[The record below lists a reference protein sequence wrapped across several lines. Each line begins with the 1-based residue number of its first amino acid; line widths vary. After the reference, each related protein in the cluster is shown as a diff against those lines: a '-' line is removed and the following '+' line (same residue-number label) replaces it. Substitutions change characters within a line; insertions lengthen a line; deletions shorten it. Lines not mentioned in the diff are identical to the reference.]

1 MDENITL
8 EDMRQQINLLK
19 EKLDKENIV
28 NDKLLRA
35 SMRQRLGVIRR
46 NQTIEYIC
54 ALYVISF
61 GSVYFRLIGCSW
73 WFVGGTV
80 VFMIGCMIMNYLM
93 HKEFNK
99 QNLYN
104 DDLLSVAKTMRQL
117 KQRYFD
123 YLYVSAA
130 LGLLWFLWLLYEF
143 YSLMDHE
150 QFIFMAVACA
160 VGLTIGLTIGIAML
174 IKNRRACDDII
185 SQIEQ

>member
-73 WFVGGTV
+73 WFIGGTICITRETKG
-80 VFMIGCMIMNYLM
+80 IGRGQATALI
-93 HKEFNK
+93 E
-99 QNLYN
+99 
-104 DDLLSVAKTMRQL
+104 VAKERD
-117 KQRYFD
+117 KYFKRTGI
-123 YLYVSAA
+123 YVPICSDGGIVYDHHIT
-130 LGLLWFLWLLYEF
+130 LGY
-143 YSLMDHE
+143 
-150 QFIFMAVACA
+150 
-160 VGLTIGLTIGIAML
+160 
-174 IKNRRACDDII
+174 
-185 SQIEQ
+185 

>member
-1 MDENITL
+1 
-8 EDMRQQINLLK
+8 
-19 EKLDKENIV
+19 
-28 NDKLLRA
+28 
-35 SMRQRLGVIRR
+35 
-46 NQTIEYIC
+46 
-54 ALYVISF
+54 
-61 GSVYFRLIGCSW
+61 
-73 WFVGGTV
+73 
-80 VFMIGCMIMNYLM
+80 MNYLM